1 MKIIYTLASLG
12 SGGAERVVCLLANK
26 MNEMGHEV
34 EIICLKYDDVYYQ
47 TNDSIKVVC
56 GKGQAKNNLSAL
68 LKLLEEGKEESIVI
82 ARNGK
87 PVAKM
92 VAYAPVDVSKRIGI
106 AKNSPLVVDD
116 WAFDEL
122 DDYVAELFEE
132 SLDEPLD

>member
-1 MKIIYTLASLG
+1 MEGTL
-12 SGGAERVVCLLANK
+12 LLAYLGYNLA
-26 MNEMGHEV
+26 NLARVEV
-34 EIICLKYDDVYYQ
+34 PIVQVNVLE
-47 TNDSIKVVC
+47 
-56 GKGQAKNNLSAL
+56 AKNNLSAL